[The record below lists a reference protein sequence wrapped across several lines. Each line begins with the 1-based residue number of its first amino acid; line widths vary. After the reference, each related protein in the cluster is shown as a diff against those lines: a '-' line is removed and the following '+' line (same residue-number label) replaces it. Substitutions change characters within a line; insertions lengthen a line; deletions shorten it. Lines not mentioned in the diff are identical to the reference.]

1 MNLTARNL
9 AVSHI
14 KVSANDNFVNE
25 FKRQQNNI
33 DHGMEWKSQ
42 NRLAQHSGEQ

>member
-14 KVSANDNFVNE
+14 QLSANDNFVNE
-25 FKRQQNNI
+25 FKRQQTNI

-42 NRLAQHSGEQ
+42 NRLTQLSGAQ